1 MTESEHFKTVGENL
15 SELGLLKLRN
25 LISLALAALVFL
37 GLYPYV
43 GWVLNTG
50 QAVVAYIVAS
60 AAVAF
65 VVSVGVPLKDSLVAA
80 LSEFVGM
87 VGAGIVLLF
96 VIGPGT
102 IFPIVIVFLCG
113 LLAISTSVGWALAQP
128 RAIGQWVKANW

>member
-1 MTESEHFKTVGENL
+1 MKR
-15 SELGLLKLRN
+15 RN
-25 LISLALAALVFL
+25 LISLTLAALVFL

-43 GWVLNTG
+43 GWALNTG

-87 VGAGIVLLF
+87 VGAGVVLLF

-102 IFPIVIVFLCG
+102 IFPMVIVFLCG
-113 LLAISTSVGWALAQP
+113 LFAISTSVGWALAQP
-128 RAIGQWVKANW
+128 RAIGQMRMRSAS